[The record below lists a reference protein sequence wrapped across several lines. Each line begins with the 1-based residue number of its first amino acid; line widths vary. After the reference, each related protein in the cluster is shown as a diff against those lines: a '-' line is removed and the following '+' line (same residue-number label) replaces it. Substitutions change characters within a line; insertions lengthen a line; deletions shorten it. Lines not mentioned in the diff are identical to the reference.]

1 MGRAIHSAHELLA
14 TNERELYDLS
24 QSDAELGKL
33 SPAQR
38 RLRLQRARGMR
49 DRARALYRK
58 QVSHTLHHT
67 ATKRGFTGMANERT
81 RQKAQ
86 VLSDVVRKLS
96 GEAA

>member
-24 QSDAELGKL
+24 QSDAELGQL

-38 RLRLQRARGMR
+38 RLHLQRARGMR

-58 QVSHTLHHT
+58 QVSHTLHNT

>member
-38 RLRLQRARGMR
+38 RLHLQRARGMR

-96 GEAA
+96 GEVA

>member
-24 QSDAELGKL
+24 QSEAALDNL

-38 RLRLQRARGMR
+38 RLHLQRARDMR

-58 QVSHTLHHT
+58 QVGHTLHHT
-67 ATKRGFTGMANERT
+67 STKRGFTGMANERT

-86 VLSDVVRKLS
+86 LLSEVVRKLA

>member
-24 QSDAELGKL
+24 QSDAALDNL

-38 RLRLQRARGMR
+38 RLHLQRARDMR

>member
-38 RLRLQRARGMR
+38 RLHLQRARGMR

>member
-24 QSDAELGKL
+24 QSDMALVRL

-38 RLRLQRARGMR
+38 RLQLQRARAMR
-49 DRARALYRK
+49 DRARALYRR
-58 QVSHTLHHT
+58 QVGHTLHHT

-86 VLSDVVRKLS
+86 VLSEVVRRLA
-96 GEAA
+96 GEPA